1 MTSPRRRPSLDVL
14 IHCPGSHGV
23 VPDQVHCQ
31 ASALHELGIK
41 VLVLCGPGYTRT
53 RNAAYPVLPLMLEGA
68 TTNRANV
75 VSRKLGKALQT
86 IRNQILFA
94 WEVYKNRPSVV
105 LSASHIDSQSPVWV
119 WPHLFLV
126 LFRKTIYAINL
137 HFPNRDHHIGP
148 KWWQRLAARMA
159 FKPFRIALAHKR
171 IFPANLI
178 PGFIRTIEVPLGPEP
193 IAAVAE
199 NPKLIRKNWK
209 VPRGKKVFL
218 AFGHVRNHK
227 NLDLVIRALIDNP
240 QAFLVIQGRVSNHRD
255 RPLKYYQMLADDL
268 GLSKRVLITDDFV
281 PDEKRE
287 SYFQAADF
295 IVSTYSSA
303 FHSQTATLATA
314 AQARRRVLSSCG
326 SSPMRDLV
334 EHFGLGVHVEADSSD
349 AISNGM
355 ATLLHANLPEP
366 RWEDF
371 KNHATWETNVTRLL
385 QAAADYVARRP
396 TPVRQFEGLE
406 DEAVPL
412 PSLLKARSL
421 LKVKP
426 VQKATKRAA
435 TTARSAKKSRS
446 PAARPPENP
455 PVLSAATY
463 ASPNGSNGSNGVNG
477 HAHAAE
483 PARARRGRK
492 PGSKNRP
499 KISTVGNAVAA

>member
-1 MTSPRRRPSLDVL
+1 MTSPRRRPSLDIL

-53 RNAAYPVLPLMLEGA
+53 RNAAYPVLPVMIEGA

-75 VSRKLGKALQT
+75 ISRKLGKAVQT
-86 IRNQILFA
+86 IRNQLLFA
-94 WEVYKNRPSVV
+94 WEVYKNRPSIV

-119 WPHLFLV
+119 WPHLLLVFL
-126 LFRKTIYAINL
+126 RKTIYAINL

-171 IFPANLI
+171 IFPASLI
-178 PGFIRTIEVPLGPEP
+178 PGFVRTVEVPLGPEP
-193 IAAVAE
+193 LAAIRE

-227 NLDLVIRALIDNP
+227 NLDLVIRALADNP
-240 QAFLVIQGRVSNHRD
+240 QAFLVIHGRVSNHRD

-287 SYFQAADF
+287 SYFEAADF

-314 AQARRRVLSSCG
+314 AKARRRVLASSG

-349 AISNGM
+349 AIADGM
-355 ATLLHANLPEP
+355 ATLLHGSLPEP

-371 KNHATWETNVTRLL
+371 QNYATWETNVTRLL
-385 QAAADYVARRP
+385 EAAADYSARRL
-396 TPVRQFEGLE
+396 TPVRQFEGFE

-412 PSLLKARSL
+412 PALLKARSL
-421 LKVKP
+421 LKAKP
-426 VQKATKRAA
+426 VKKPTKRAA
-435 TTARSAKKSRS
+435 TTTRRTKKSPAPVTRS
-446 PAARPPENP
+446 SENP
-455 PVLSAATY
+455 PLSSVVKST
-463 ASPNGSNGSNGVNG
+463 SPNGSNGVNG
-477 HAHAAE
+477 HSHAAD
-483 PARARRGRK
+483 PAPVRRGRK

-499 KISTVGNAVAA
+499 KTAPIGEAVAA